1 MTLFIIVLA
10 AALLLGV
17 PIALSLGVASVP
29 MMAQLHIAVSMISS
43 RVWNGVSSF
52 TLIAIPFFIL
62 AGNIMG
68 DGGVSKRIIRVADSL
83 MGKKEGGLAS
93 IAIAS
98 SMFFAAISGS
108 GPATTAAIGGTMIP
122 AMRKKGYSGGFSV
135 ATQISAA
142 TIGVIIPPSIPMVL
156 YCMGT
161 SVSIAELFAA
171 GIVPGIFIGMI
182 FIFYAKIIS
191 KKRGYKGEDVT
202 YTMKQRLHILWEGLL
217 ALITPIIILGGV
229 YGGFFT
235 PTEAAIVA
243 SIYGLL
249 VSIFVFREMNF
260 KSMIRCFYNTLI
272 TMAGLMLIIAVAGL
286 FAYVVTMLNV
296 TEALKLFFLGLGGNK
311 IVFLLVVTVAMF
323 IAGMFFDGGPIMII
337 FAPILA
343 PVAAAL
349 GINLVHFG
357 VVMVVNAALG
367 QITPPYGVCLFVG
380 IQISGV
386 KLKEIMGEVLPYM
399 GLYVVCNLAITFIPA
414 ISTFLPE
421 LLLG

>member
-1 MTLFIIVLA
+1 
-10 AALLLGV
+10 
-17 PIALSLGVASVP
+17 
-29 MMAQLHIAVSMISS
+29 
-43 RVWNGVSSF
+43 
-52 TLIAIPFFIL
+52 
-62 AGNIMG
+62 
-68 DGGVSKRIIRVADSL
+68 
-83 MGKKEGGLAS
+83 
-93 IAIAS
+93 
-98 SMFFAAISGS
+98 
-108 GPATTAAIGGTMIP
+108 
-122 AMRKKGYSGGFSV
+122 
-135 ATQISAA
+135 
-142 TIGVIIPPSIPMVL
+142 
-156 YCMGT
+156 
-161 SVSIAELFAA
+161 
-171 GIVPGIFIGMI
+171 
-182 FIFYAKIIS
+182 
-191 KKRGYKGEDVT
+191 
-202 YTMKQRLHILWEGLL
+202 
-217 ALITPIIILGGV
+217 
-229 YGGFFT
+229 
-235 PTEAAIVA
+235 
-243 SIYGLL
+243 
-249 VSIFVFREMNF
+249 
-260 KSMIRCFYNTLI
+260 
-272 TMAGLMLIIAVAGL
+272 
-286 FAYVVTMLNV
+286 MLNV